1 MKTCNSIKPTPS
13 GFTLV
18 ELAIVITIIG
28 ILIGGVLKGQQL
40 IDQARLAATINQVN
54 NYRSALMIFKT
65 TYNELP
71 GDMRDPDARIVGCSG
86 CVATETRDV
95 KQGDGYI
102 NGGALGNSSPI
113 SNKDYEAVRYW
124 LHLYKADMI
133 AGVTDAALT
142 DEPIGIGTTHP
153 ATKIGGGFIVE
164 TAGLPGDDYCGT
176 SSYNVIWGRD
186 DGCQPMP
193 GVVLMIH
200 PLDDLSNIYSS
211 GNWVVMSPLEAA
223 SIDRKMD
230 DGRPLTGQVRGA
242 SLNSDIRGCADD
254 TDAYP
259 ESETNADACT
269 LGFLIES

>member
-1 MKTCNSIKPTPS
+1 MKSCNRTKHSPR

-86 CVATETRDV
+86 CLPSGGQLAS
-95 KQGDGYI
+95 GDGWI
-102 NGGALGNSSPI
+102 DGGAI
-113 SNKDYEAVRYW
+113 SNTIGKEYESTHFW
-124 LHLYKADMI
+124 LHLSKADMI
-133 AGVTDAALT
+133 TGVTDAVLT
-142 DEPIGIGTTHP
+142 DEPVGINATHP
-153 ATKIGGGFIVE
+153 AAKIGGGFIVE
-164 TAGLPGDDYCGT
+164 TAGYPDGSDICLPGNGYGVVWDPA
-176 SSYNVIWGRD
+176 N
-186 DGCQPMP
+186 GCQPSP

-200 PLDDLSNIYSS
+200 GFGSLGALSGSS
-211 GNWVVMSPLEAA
+211 NYTIMTPQQAA
-223 SIDRKMD
+223 SVDRKMD

-242 SLNSDIRGCADD
+242 SYSSAIRGCQED
-254 TDAYP
+254 TQAYP
-259 ESETNADACT
+259 ESETNANACT